1 MCTHLYFASTFMT
14 FMTSWPHDLKTTD
27 EHPLFL
33 QTITQ
38 ANHLITNH
46 LHLTLTSCRC
56 RFCKQIPPISL
67 DLRPKCCIFALW
79 KGYHS
84 HDWINETHNLQ
95 LQPENHQP
103 QPLTIKIFT
112 HYGNQVKATER
123 NVSFEKN
130 KEKWAYVMMPET
142 YSTLVAIGTAL
153 GVSCI
158 AGHWPAPPRSEANLP
173 KPLSKD
179 AVLLPVPRHSRH
191 GAAGDFQWVR
201 KSANHW
207 WNQLFVVLMTTTLPT
222 KEILLPIAVHCRALP
237 TKKVFIVSNYHE

>member
-1 MCTHLYFASTFMT
+1 MYPFALCIHLHDLHDL
-14 FMTSWPHDLKTTD
+14 MTSWPHDLKTTD

-38 ANHLITNH
+38 TNNLNTNH
-46 LHLTLTSCRC
+46 LQLILTSCRC

-67 DLRPKCCIFALW
+67 DLGPKCCIFASL

-158 AGHWPAPPRSEANLP
+158 AGHWPARPSTGP
-173 KPLSKD
+173 
-179 AVLLPVPRHSRH
+179 
-191 GAAGDFQWVR
+191 
-201 KSANHW
+201 
-207 WNQLFVVLMTTTLPT
+207 TTLRSQPSET
-222 KEILLPIAVHCRALP
+222 ALQGCRPSSRPPPLP
-237 TKKVFIVSNYHE
+237 TWSGGGFSMGQKISQSLVEPIICCINDNDIAD